1 MCTQV
6 QVCDAV
12 HSGAHRK
19 LFLKLIRPDASR
31 VAKTRSA
38 KTRQSK
44 NHDSEFLKSS
54 GSSKVKI
61 VASKSRT
68 FALRPVA
75 CSPSQSAAKLS
86 APSFA
91 APRRAAQ
98 TCTARKT
105 LFHLNSAPHE
115 ATTSIWLKAMMVR
128 RDLRGKTEPL
138 ETESGT
144 EVERWRIEPEG
155 CTRAKSGLIR
165 LTTRSASALYFRGNL
180 HARWGIQLGDTVSPC
195 VSPSVSP
202 YARWPD
208 TVRHAACAERGL
220 SATSLA

>member
-1 MCTQV
+1 MCSPV

-68 FALRPVA
+68 FALQPVA
-75 CSPSQSAAKLS
+75 CSPSQ
-86 APSFA
+86 SFA

-98 TCTARKT
+98 TCTARKN
-105 LFHLNSAPHE
+105 LFHLNTALHE

-128 RDLRGKTEPL
+128 RDLREKTEPL
-138 ETESGT
+138 ESESGT

-155 CTRAKSGLIR
+155 CTIR
-165 LTTRSASALYFRGNL
+165 LTTRSASALYLPGNL

-195 VSPSVSP
+195 VSPCCIRHMPGVRKPDRPVAAILFRVTFSV
-202 YARWPD
+202 R
-208 TVRHAACAERGL
+208 
-220 SATSLA
+220 